1 MEFQGKLH
9 AINIDWV
16 TNKLHITFECDDTST
31 VNEAVKLKDIDKL
44 TVKVVKYRK
53 KRSLDANAYCWTL
66 ISKLAESMT
75 PPISKE
81 ECYEL
86 MLCAYGTNETDE
98 QGNIVKFSVLA
109 DIDISKMGVHCAFIG
124 NGHVGDK
131 LFSHYRLIK
140 GSSQYDTKE
149 MSIFIDGIVSECKE
163 QGIETMTPDELA
175 RLKESWKGYD
185 RNG

>member
-1 MEFQGKLH
+1 MQFTGQIVGV
-9 AINIDWV
+9 ARDWN
-16 TNKLHITFECDDTST
+16 TNQLHITFSINEPST
-31 VNEAVKLKDIDKL
+31 VNEVNNLKDTKL
-44 TVKVVKYRK
+44 TVKAVKYRK

-66 ISKLAESMT
+66 ISKLAESLK
-75 PPISKE
+75 PPLSKE
-81 ECYEL
+81 ECYEI
-86 MLCAYGTNETDE
+86 MLQRYGTNETDE
-98 QGNIVKFSVLA
+98 QGNIVKFSVIS

-149 MSIFIDGIVSECKE
+149 MSLFIDGIVSECKE

-175 RLKESWKGYD
+175 QLKESWKGYD
-185 RNG
+185 RNA